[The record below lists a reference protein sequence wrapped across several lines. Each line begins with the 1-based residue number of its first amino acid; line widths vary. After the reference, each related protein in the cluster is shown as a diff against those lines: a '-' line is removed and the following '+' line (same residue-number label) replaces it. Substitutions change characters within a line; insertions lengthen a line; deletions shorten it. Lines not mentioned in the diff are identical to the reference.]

1 MWNTNCNFPHIPILI
16 QMMNRFFIHSLICA
30 ITVMGSCLAANR
42 AMAQGQGTAI
52 DKIVAKVDK
61 HIVLLSELEASYLQ
75 QLSNGGQSGE
85 NVKCEILQGLVVNK
99 VLLAKAEIDSVIVDD
114 KRVDSEL
121 DRRMQYYEMQFGS
134 REKIEQAYGK
144 SVEQLKTELRKALQ
158 EQMTAQQ
165 MQDEITKNVK
175 ITPSEV
181 KKFFNSIPKDSIPYF
196 PTEVEVGHI
205 VKTATV
211 SKAQKA
217 QTRAKL
223 NEIRERIV
231 TGGEDFEALAKVHS
245 DDPGS
250 GPNGGNLGY
259 SKRGAMVPQFEAA
272 ALKLKPGEISQ
283 VIESEFGFHIIQLI
297 DRRGNEYNSRHILIR
312 PSYAEVD
319 LTEAQNY
326 LDSLRT
332 RILNDSISFA
342 KAAKEYSDDKMTSSS
357 GGLFVDPNSNSTKIF
372 AENLDPVVYMT
383 IDTMQVGNIT
393 TPIAY
398 RTDDGKSAM
407 RIVYYKTKINPHYA
421 NLRDDWQKIYNAAL
435 GEKKNK
441 IINEWFIKA
450 RNDVSIIVD
459 DEYDKCNL
467 VDNMQ

>member
-1 MWNTNCNFPHIPILI
+1 
-16 QMMNRFFIHSLICA
+16 MNRLSLYSLICA
-30 ITVMGSCLAANR
+30 ISLLGNCLAGSA
-42 AMAQGQGTAI
+42 AKAQGQGTPI

-75 QLSNGGQSGE
+75 HLANGGPTGE

-144 SVEQLKTELRKALQ
+144 SVEQLKAELRKALR

-165 MQDEITKNVK
+165 MQDEITKGVK
-175 ITPSEV
+175 ITPNEV

-205 VKTATV
+205 VKAASV
-211 SKAQKA
+211 SKSQKA
-217 QTRAKL
+217 KTRAKL

-231 TGGEDFEALAKVHS
+231 TGGEDFEALAKTYS

-250 GPNGGNLGY
+250 GSRGGNLGY
-259 SKRGAMVPQFEAA
+259 SKRGAMVPEFEATA
-272 ALKLKPGEISQ
+272 MKLKVGEVSQ
-283 VIESEFGFHIIQLI
+283 VIESEFGFHIIQLL

-332 RILNDSISFA
+332 RILRDSITFA
-342 KAAKEYSDDKMTSSS
+342 KAAKEYSDDKGTSSS

-383 IDTMQVGNIT
+383 IDTMQLGNIT
-393 TPIAY
+393 PPVAY

-407 RIVYYKTKINPHYA
+407 RIVYYKTKIEPHYA

-459 DEYDKCNL
+459 DEFDNCNL